1 MSIFE
6 HLSSFS
12 LWLGAAFFLWIIVFV
27 SGFIQRKNSG
37 PVFSIVV
44 MIGSVFLLIAV
55 FLSGRGNQSILIPL
69 PWFLGDAGIDFSID
83 PLSRW
88 FLAII
93 GVIGIPVSLFSP
105 GYLYHLRNRVSL
117 GLVWSGFSLLMI
129 SMCGVVMSSNAIVF
143 IVFWEIMALSSF
155 ALVAADNE
163 HRETRRA
170 AFIYLGATRIGTGFL
185 MGGFLWAHSI
195 TGSWDFSHWGISGAA
210 AIGPA
215 LLIFIGLAT
224 KAGCW
229 PFHLWL
235 PIAHPAAPAPVSAIM
250 SGVMIKTAIY
260 AMIRFFIVGSHINY
274 PALAYIILI
283 LGAISAFWGV
293 IFALLQHDLKRLLAY
308 HSVENIGI
316 IMMGIGISALGST
329 LKMPFLIQLGLA
341 AALFH
346 TLNHAVFKSLLFLG
360 AGAIDAR
367 THLRNIEK
375 MGGLIHKMPWTAG
388 AFIVGSAAICALPP
402 LNGFAS
408 EWLLYQGFFKLA
420 LNAPTLGARLSGL
433 LLMGILALIGALA
446 IACFVKAVS
455 VVFLGV
461 PRSSQA
467 QRAKEG
473 NRSMSIAQ
481 VFLAMLCIGL
491 GLAVPLLISPLSSVA
506 SLTGSRTLIENVWTI
521 PVGMLALLLAGTVIC
536 IVMWMQ
542 RLSKSNPARN
552 YITWDCGFGELGP
565 KTQYTATSFAQPI
578 SRIFGSIYHYALKVT
593 TYGRQRRHF
602 PETVEAETQY
612 EAYLETKFYEP
623 FLRGIQRISGI
634 FLMRLQ
640 AGSIHQYLIYMAFAL
655 ALLIWV
661 GVSK

>member
-1 MSIFE
+1 
-6 HLSSFS
+6 
-12 LWLGAAFFLWIIVFV
+12 
-27 SGFIQRKNSG
+27 
-37 PVFSIVV
+37 
-44 MIGSVFLLIAV
+44 
-55 FLSGRGNQSILIPL
+55 
-69 PWFLGDAGIDFSID
+69 
-83 PLSRW
+83 
-88 FLAII
+88 
-93 GVIGIPVSLFSP
+93 
-105 GYLYHLRNRVSL
+105 
-117 GLVWSGFSLLMI
+117 
-129 SMCGVVMSSNAIVF
+129 
-143 IVFWEIMALSSF
+143 
-155 ALVAADNE
+155 
-163 HRETRRA
+163 
-170 AFIYLGATRIGTGFL
+170 
-185 MGGFLWAHSI
+185 
-195 TGSWDFSHWGISGAA
+195 
-210 AIGPA
+210 
-215 LLIFIGLAT
+215 
-224 KAGCW
+224 
-229 PFHLWL
+229 
-235 PIAHPAAPAPVSAIM
+235 
-250 SGVMIKTAIY
+250 
-260 AMIRFFIVGSHINY
+260 
-274 PALAYIILI
+274 
-283 LGAISAFWGV
+283 
-293 IFALLQHDLKRLLAY
+293 
-308 HSVENIGI
+308 
-316 IMMGIGISALGST
+316 
-329 LKMPFLIQLGLA
+329 
-341 AALFH
+341 
-346 TLNHAVFKSLLFLG
+346 
-360 AGAIDAR
+360 
-367 THLRNIEK
+367 